1 MGTRG
6 SFGFRVNGEDK
17 LMYNHSDSY
26 PSGLGLDLLAFLKGI
41 NMATLKKKVA
51 KLTAVDND
59 KARPTAA
66 QKAKCRKAGTVNLG
80 VAEQSENDWYCLI
93 RNAQGDLGKLLE
105 VGFFD
110 EGNTFVLD
118 SIFCE
123 WAYIVNLDT
132 GKLEVYEGFNE
143 GFRVPGGK
151 WKPKFPNGRYAN
163 DMSDS
168 DNARRIA
175 SGEEPYFGVHL
186 VAEFPL
192 DKLPAQQTFL
202 KKTESVRS

>member
-26 PSGLGLDLLAFLKGI
+26 PSGLGLDVLAFLK
-41 NMATLKKKVA
+41 AVDVSTLSSKAA
-51 KLTAVDND
+51 KLKAVDND
-59 KARPTAA
+59 IARPTAA
-66 QKAKCRKAGTVNLG
+66 QKAKCRKAGTVDLA
-80 VAEQSENDWYCLI
+80 VSQRSEDDWYCLL
-93 RNAQGDLGKLLE
+93 RNAQGDLGKLLK
-105 VGFFD
+105 VGFFE
-110 EGNTFVLD
+110 EGNAFVLD

-123 WAYIVNLDT
+123 WAYIINLDT

-143 GFRVPGGK
+143 GIRLPDGK

-163 DMSDS
+163 NMSDS
-168 DNARRIA
+168 ENPRRIKA
-175 SGEEPYFGVHL
+175 GEEPYFGIHL

-192 DKLPAQQTFL
+192 AKLPAEKTFL
-202 KKTESVRS
+202 KETESVR